1 MGRFMS
7 ADKDTDNNLLVDLQ
21 TRLAFQDQTINE
33 LNDVVASQQQQIDRL
48 QLHLKSFSDR
58 LNGLEESVDKTAGI
72 KPADEKPPHY

>member
-1 MGRFMS
+1 MS

>member
-1 MGRFMS
+1 MS
-7 ADKDTDNNLLVDLQ
+7 ADKDIDQDLLVDLQ
-21 TRLAFQDQTINE
+21 TLSAFHDQTINE

-48 QLHLKSFSDR
+48 QLQLKSLSDR

>member
-7 ADKDTDNNLLVDLQ
+7 ADKDTDHNLLVDLQ

-58 LNGLEESVDKTAGI
+58 LNGLEESVDKTADI

>member
-1 MGRFMS
+1 MS
-7 ADKDTDNNLLVDLQ
+7 ADKSIDQDLLVDLQ
-21 TRLAFQDQTINE
+21 TLSAFHDQTINE

-48 QLHLKSFSDR
+48 QLQLKSLSDR

>member
-7 ADKDTDNNLLVDLQ
+7 VNKDTDHDLLFDLQ
-21 TRLAFQDQTINE
+21 TRLAFQDQTVNE

-48 QLHLKSFSDR
+48 QLQLKSLSDR
-58 LNGLEESVDKTAGI
+58 LNGLEESVDKSTGI

>member
-7 ADKDTDNNLLVDLQ
+7 VNKDTDHDLLVDLQ
-21 TRLAFQDQTINE
+21 TRLAFQDQTVNE

-48 QLHLKSFSDR
+48 QLQLKSLSDR